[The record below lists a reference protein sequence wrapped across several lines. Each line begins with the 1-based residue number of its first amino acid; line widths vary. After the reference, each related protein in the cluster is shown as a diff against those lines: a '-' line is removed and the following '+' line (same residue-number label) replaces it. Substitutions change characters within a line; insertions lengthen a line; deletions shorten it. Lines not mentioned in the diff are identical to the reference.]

1 MKQLLTETILFVPK
15 PILLLEGKKPTGGN
29 IFVEGLLGT
38 AEKINGNGR
47 YYKKELWERE
57 IEKFNQRIKE
67 GSTETAGELD
77 HPDSQIINLKNI
89 SHAIRKIWW
98 EGDKIMGVIEVFC
111 DPGELGTS
119 AGRIFGALIKNGL
132 KVGISS
138 RGAGT
143 LDESSEPAEVQ
154 DDFELLTWDAV
165 SNPSNKGSWMKESKT
180 LNESQQPNI
189 YKYGKVDSIINE
201 ILCNN
206 GQCPF

>member
-98 EGDKIMGVIEVFC
+98 DGDKIMGVIEVFC

-180 LNESQQPNI
+180 LNESQQNI
-189 YKYGKVDSIINE
+189 YKYSKVDNIINE
-201 ILCNN
+201 ILCSN

>member
-98 EGDKIMGVIEVFC
+98 DGDKIMGVIEVFC

-165 SNPSNKGSWMKESKT
+165 SNPSNKGSWMKESKI
-180 LNESQQPNI
+180 LNESQHVP
-189 YKYGKVDSIINE
+189 YKFSKVDNIINE

-206 GQCPF
+206 GQCPIK